1 MTYEISADP
10 ARLDL
15 DVIHRYL
22 SEEAYWSPGIPR
34 EVVARAIANSL
45 CFGIYEKGGLPGP
58 SSREAPGF
66 AEVASPRQA
75 SLTSRAKPGA
85 QVGFARLI
93 TDRATYAYLA
103 DVFVLPAH
111 RGKGLSKHLMETIIA
126 YPEMQGLRRWMLA
139 TRDAHELYARYGFT
153 PIAKPDRLMER
164 HDPDVYAQLKP
175 R

>member
-1 MTYEISADP
+1 MTYEISADH

-22 SEEAYWSPGIPR
+22 SEESYWSPGIPR
-34 EVVARAIANSL
+34 EVVSRAIANSL
-45 CFGIYEKGGLPGP
+45 CFGIYEKGG
-58 SSREAPGF
+58 S
-66 AEVASPRQA
+66 
-75 SLTSRAKPGA
+75 

-111 RGKGLSKHLMETIIA
+111 RGRGLSKRLMESIIA
-126 YPEMQGLRRWMLA
+126 HPEVQGLRRWMLA

-164 HDPDVYAQLKP
+164 HDPDVYTKLK
-175 R
+175 RR

>member
-1 MTYEISADP
+1 MTYEISPDP

-22 SEEAYWSPGIPR
+22 SEESYWSPGIPR
-34 EVVARAIANSL
+34 EVVSRAIANSL
-45 CFGIYEKGGLPGP
+45 CFGIYEKG
-58 SSREAPGF
+58 
-66 AEVASPRQA
+66 
-75 SLTSRAKPGA
+75 GA

-111 RGKGLSKHLMETIIA
+111 RGRGLSKRLMESIIA
-126 YPEMQGLRRWMLA
+126 HAEVQGLRRWMLA
-139 TRDAHELYARYGFT
+139 TRDAHDLYARYGFA

-164 HDPDVYAQLKP
+164 HDPDVYAKLKP

>member
-1 MTYEISADP
+1 MTYEISDDKSC
-10 ARLDL
+10 LDL

-22 SEEAYWSPGIPR
+22 SEESYWAQGIPR
-34 EVVARAIANSL
+34 EVVARSIANSL
-45 CFGIYEKGGLPGP
+45 CFGIYE
-58 SSREAPGF
+58 RD
-66 AEVASPRQA
+66 
-75 SLTSRAKPGA
+75 GA

-103 DVFVLPAH
+103 DVFVLASH
-111 RGKGLSKHLMETIIA
+111 RGKGLSKRLMETIIA
-126 YPEMQGLRRWMLA
+126 HPDVQGLRRWTLA

-164 HDPDVYAQLKP
+164 HAPNVYARLKP